1 MLMGIRDTS
10 VLTDTGVR
18 AAAVAALVQMSAS
31 VWVTRVKQKRKAS
44 GCGGSLKLQQ
54 AAAKQ

>member
-1 MLMGIRDTS
+1 MAPEALS

-18 AAAVAALVQMSAS
+18 AAAVAALVQMLAL
-31 VWVTRVKQKRKAS
+31 VWVTRVKQKLKAS

-54 AAAKQ
+54 EAAKQ